1 MTNHVTI
8 VGSLNVDTTMKVKRM
23 PLPGETIAALS
34 KTNAAGGKGA
44 NQAVAAARSG
54 AETAFVGQ
62 VGDDAGGKMMI
73 NDLKNNN
80 VDTTGIHVDDQAGTG
95 SAAILLDE
103 SGQNSILV
111 YGGANQQLSV
121 KGVEDARDQIAA
133 ADFVIAQFETP
144 QEATLRAFQIAKE
157 NGVKTILNPAP
168 AHEINPDLLKLTD
181 LIIPNETES
190 AALTGIIV
198 TDETS
203 MLMSAAKFAQMGVRN
218 LIITVG
224 AKGAFYCTQDGYN
237 FIPAFK
243 VNAVDTTAAGDTF
256 IGALSSQLKPDMSNI
271 EKAIVYAQRA
281 SSLAVQKLGALP
293 SIPTYDK
300 VVAASKNN

>member
-1 MTNHVTI
+1 MNKVTV
-8 VGSLNVDTTMKVKRM
+8 VGSLNVDTTMKIKRM
-23 PLPGETIAALS
+23 PLPGETISTLGKS
-34 KTNAAGGKGA
+34 SAAGGKGA
-44 NQAVAAARSG
+44 NQAVSAARSG
-54 AETAFVGQ
+54 AQTFFVGE
-62 VGDDAGGKMMI
+62 VGKDSGGEMML
-73 NDLKNNN
+73 NDLREN
-80 VDTTGIHVDDQAGTG
+80 GIDVSGIRENAQVGTG

-103 SGQNSILV
+103 HGQNSILV

-121 KGVEDARDQIAA
+121 DDVNAAKKQIME
-133 ADFVIAQFETP
+133 ADFVVAQFETP
-144 QEATLRAFQIAKE
+144 QAATLRAFELAKE
-157 NGVKTILNPAP
+157 NGVTTILNPAP
-168 AHEINPDLLKLTD
+168 AKKIDPAVLKLTD

-190 AALTGIIV
+190 QALTGIII

-256 IGALSSQLKPDMSNI
+256 IGALASQLKPDMSNI
-271 EKAIVYAQRA
+271 EKALVYAQRA
-281 SSLAVQKLGALP
+281 SSLAVQKMGALP
-293 SIPTYDK
+293 SIPTK
-300 VVAASKNN
+300 QQVIAASQN

>member
-1 MTNHVTI
+1 MNKVTV
-8 VGSLNVDTTMKVKRM
+8 VGSLNVDTTMKIKRM
-23 PLPGETIAALS
+23 PLPGETIATLGKS
-34 KTNAAGGKGA
+34 SAAGGKGA
-44 NQAVAAARSG
+44 NQAVSAARSG
-54 AETAFVGQ
+54 AQTFFVGE
-62 VGDDAGGKMMI
+62 VGKDSGGEMML
-73 NDLKNNN
+73 NDLRENGID
-80 VDTTGIHVDDQAGTG
+80 VSGIHENAQVGTG

-103 SGQNSILV
+103 HGQNSILV

-121 KGVEDARDQIAA
+121 DDVNAAKKQIME
-133 ADFVIAQFETP
+133 ADFVVAQFETP
-144 QEATLRAFQIAKE
+144 QAATLRAFELAKE
-157 NGVKTILNPAP
+157 NGVTTILNPAP
-168 AHEINPDLLKLTD
+168 AQKIDPAVLKLTD

-190 AALTGIIV
+190 QALTGIII

-256 IGALSSQLKPDMSNI
+256 IGALASQLKPDMSNI
-271 EKAIVYAQRA
+271 EKALVYAQRA
-281 SSLAVQKLGALP
+281 SSLAVQKMGALP
-293 SIPTYDK
+293 SIPTK
-300 VVAASKNN
+300 QQVIAASQN

>member
-73 NDLKNNN
+73 NDLNDNN

-121 KGVEDARDQIAA
+121 KEVEDARDQIAA

-157 NGVKTILNPAP
+157 NGVKTILNPDRKSTRL
-168 AHEINPDLLKLTD
+168 N
-181 LIIPNETES
+181 
-190 AALTGIIV
+190 
-198 TDETS
+198 
-203 MLMSAAKFAQMGVRN
+203 
-218 LIITVG
+218 
-224 AKGAFYCTQDGYN
+224 
-237 FIPAFK
+237 
-243 VNAVDTTAAGDTF
+243 
-256 IGALSSQLKPDMSNI
+256 SSH
-271 EKAIVYAQRA
+271 
-281 SSLAVQKLGALP
+281 
-293 SIPTYDK
+293 
-300 VVAASKNN
+300 

>member
-73 NDLKNNN
+73 NDLNDNN

-121 KGVEDARDQIAA
+121 KEVEDARDQIAA

-144 QEATLRAFQIAKE
+144 IEATIEAFKIAKKK
-157 NGVKTILNPAP
+157 GAITILNPAP
-168 AHEINPDLLKLTD
+168 AIEKIPAELLKHTD
-181 LIIPNETES
+181 LITPNETES
-190 AALTGIIV
+190 AKITGIEIKSDADLV
-198 TDETS
+198 
-203 MLMSAAKFAQMGVRN
+203 ANAQKLHDLGVKN
-218 LIITVG
+218 VVITYG
-224 AKGAFYCTQDGYN
+224 DKGAYISSPDIQKLVS
-237 FIPAFK
+237 PFK
-243 VNAVDTTAAGDTF
+243 VDAIDTTGAGDTF
-256 IGALSSQLKPDMSNI
+256 IGFLAGNLKKDLSNLEEAAKIAS
-271 EKAIVYAQRA
+271 RA
-281 SSLAVQKLGALP
+281 SSIAVQRLGAQP
-293 SIPTYDK
+293 SIPTAKEVQDLME
-300 VVAASKNN
+300 N

>member
-1 MTNHVTI
+1 MNKVTV
-8 VGSLNVDTTMKVKRM
+8 VGSLNVDTTMKIKRM
-23 PLPGETIAALS
+23 PLPGETISTLGKS
-34 KTNAAGGKGA
+34 SAAGGKGA
-44 NQAVAAARSG
+44 NQAVSAARSG
-54 AETAFVGQ
+54 AQTFFVGE
-62 VGDDAGGKMMI
+62 VGKDSGGEMML
-73 NDLKNNN
+73 NDLREN
-80 VDTTGIHVDDQAGTG
+80 GIDVSGIRENAQVGTG

-103 SGQNSILV
+103 HGQNSILV

-121 KGVEDARDQIAA
+121 DDVNAAKKQIME
-133 ADFVIAQFETP
+133 ADFVVAQFETP
-144 QEATLRAFQIAKE
+144 QAATLRTFELAKE
-157 NGVKTILNPAP
+157 NGVTTILNPAP
-168 AHEINPDLLKLTD
+168 AQKIDPAVLKLTD

-190 AALTGIIV
+190 QALTGIII

-256 IGALSSQLKPDMSNI
+256 IGALASQLKPDMSNI
-271 EKAIVYAQRA
+271 EKALVYAQRA
-281 SSLAVQKLGALP
+281 SSLAVQKMGALP
-293 SIPTYDK
+293 SIPTK
-300 VVAASKNN
+300 QQVIAASQN

>member
-1 MTNHVTI
+1 MSNKVTV
-8 VGSLNVDTTMKVKRM
+8 VGSLNVDTTLRIKRM
-23 PLPGETIAALS
+23 PLPGETLAAAD
-34 KTNAAGGKGA
+34 KTSAAGGKGA

-54 AETAFVGQ
+54 AKTAFVGQ
-62 VGDDAGGKMMI
+62 VGTDNGGEMMI
-73 NDLKNNN
+73 KDLQDNGI
-80 VDTTGIHVDDQAGTG
+80 DTTGIRENDQVGTG

-103 SGQNSILV
+103 DGQNSILV

-121 KGVEDARDQIAA
+121 DDVVAAKQQIAA

-144 QEATLRAFQIAKE
+144 QSATLKAFQIAKA

-168 AHEINPDLLKLTD
+168 AQKIDPALLKLTD

-190 AALTGIIV
+190 ASLTGIII

-203 MLMSAAKFAQMGVRN
+203 MLMSAAKYAQMGVRN

-237 FIPAFK
+237 FVPAFK

-256 IGALSSQLKPDMSNI
+256 IGSLASQLKPDMSNI
-271 EKAIVYAQRA
+271 EKALVYAQRA
-281 SSLAVQKLGALP
+281 SSLAVQKMGALP
-293 SIPTYDK
+293 SIPTHDEII
-300 VVAASKNN
+300 AASQK

>member
-1 MTNHVTI
+1 MNKVTV
-8 VGSLNVDTTMKVKRM
+8 VGSLNVDTTMKIKRM
-23 PLPGETIAALS
+23 PLPGETISTLGKS
-34 KTNAAGGKGA
+34 SAAGGKGA
-44 NQAVAAARSG
+44 NQAVSAARSG
-54 AETAFVGQ
+54 AQTFFVGE
-62 VGDDAGGKMMI
+62 VGKDSGGEMML
-73 NDLKNNN
+73 NDLREN
-80 VDTTGIHVDDQAGTG
+80 GIDVSGIRENAQVGTG

-103 SGQNSILV
+103 HGQNSILV

-121 KGVEDARDQIAA
+121 DDVNAAKKQIME
-133 ADFVIAQFETP
+133 ADFVVAQFETP
-144 QEATLRAFQIAKE
+144 QAATLRAFELAKE
-157 NGVKTILNPAP
+157 NGVTTILNPAP
-168 AHEINPDLLKLTD
+168 AQKIDPAVLKLTD

-190 AALTGIIV
+190 QALTGIII

-256 IGALSSQLKPDMSNI
+256 IGALASQLKPDMSNI
-271 EKAIVYAQRA
+271 EKALVYAQRA
-281 SSLAVQKLGALP
+281 SSLAVQKMGALP
-293 SIPTYDK
+293 SIPTK
-300 VVAASKNN
+300 QQVIAASQN

>member
-1 MTNHVTI
+1 M
-8 VGSLNVDTTMKVKRM
+8 
-23 PLPGETIAALS
+23 
-34 KTNAAGGKGA
+34 
-44 NQAVAAARSG
+44 
-54 AETAFVGQ
+54 
-62 VGDDAGGKMMI
+62 
-73 NDLKNNN
+73 
-80 VDTTGIHVDDQAGTG
+80 
-95 SAAILLDE
+95 
-103 SGQNSILV
+103 
-111 YGGANQQLSV
+111 
-121 KGVEDARDQIAA
+121 
-133 ADFVIAQFETP
+133 
-144 QEATLRAFQIAKE
+144 
-157 NGVKTILNPAP
+157 NPAP

-190 AALTGIIV
+190 AALTGIII

-293 SIPTYDK
+293 SIPTYDE

>member
-1 MTNHVTI
+1 MSNKVTV
-8 VGSLNVDTTMKVKRM
+8 VGSLNVDTTLRIKRM
-23 PLPGETIAALS
+23 PLPGETLAAAD
-34 KTNAAGGKGA
+34 KTSAAGGKGA

-54 AETAFVGQ
+54 AQTAFVGQ
-62 VGDDAGGKMMI
+62 VGTDNGGEMMI
-73 NDLKNNN
+73 KDLQDNGI
-80 VDTTGIHVDDQAGTG
+80 DTTGIRENDQVGTG

-103 SGQNSILV
+103 DGQNSILV

-121 KGVEDARDQIAA
+121 DDVAAAKQQIAA

-144 QEATLRAFQIAKE
+144 QEATLKAFQIAKE

-168 AHEINPDLLKLTD
+168 AHQIDPALLKLTD

-190 AALTGIIV
+190 ASLTGIIV

-203 MLMSAAKFAQMGVRN
+203 MLMSAAKYAQMGVRN

-237 FIPAFK
+237 FVPAFK

-256 IGALSSQLKPDMSNI
+256 IGSLSSQLKPDMSNI
-271 EKAIVYAQRA
+271 EKALVYAQRA
-281 SSLAVQKLGALP
+281 SSLAVQKMGALP
-293 SIPTYDK
+293 SIPTHDEII
-300 VVAASKNN
+300 AASQQ

>member
-1 MTNHVTI
+1 MNKVTV
-8 VGSLNVDTTMKVKRM
+8 VGSLNVDTTMKIKRM
-23 PLPGETIAALS
+23 PLPGETISTLGKS
-34 KTNAAGGKGA
+34 SAAGGKGA
-44 NQAVAAARSG
+44 NQAVSAARSG
-54 AETAFVGQ
+54 AQTFFVGE
-62 VGDDAGGKMMI
+62 VGKDSGGEMML
-73 NDLKNNN
+73 NDLREN
-80 VDTTGIHVDDQAGTG
+80 GIDVSGIRENAQVGTG

-103 SGQNSILV
+103 HGQNSILV

-121 KGVEDARDQIAA
+121 DDVNAAKKQIME
-133 ADFVIAQFETP
+133 ADFVVAQFETP
-144 QEATLRAFQIAKE
+144 QAATLRAFELAKE
-157 NGVKTILNPAP
+157 NGVTTILNPAP
-168 AHEINPDLLKLTD
+168 AQKIDPAVLKLTD

-190 AALTGIIV
+190 QALTGIII

-256 IGALSSQLKPDMSNI
+256 IGALASQLKPDMSNI
-271 EKAIVYAQRA
+271 EKALVYAQRA
-281 SSLAVQKLGALP
+281 SSLAVQKMGALP
-293 SIPTYDK
+293 SIPTK
-300 VVAASKNN
+300 EQVIAASQN

>member
-8 VGSLNVDTTMKVKRM
+8 VGSLNVDTTMKIKRM
-23 PLPGETIAALS
+23 PLPGETIAALD

-54 AETAFVGQ
+54 ASTAFVGQ
-62 VGDDAGGKMMI
+62 VGEDAGGKMMVQS
-73 NDLKNNN
+73 LKDDHI
-80 VDTTGIHVDDQAGTG
+80 DTTGIHVDETAGTG

-103 SGQNSILV
+103 NGQNSILV
-111 YGGANQQLSV
+111 YGGANQKLSV
-121 KGVEDARDQIAA
+121 KEVEAARTQIAQ

-144 QEATLRAFQIAKE
+144 QDATLRAFQIAKE

-168 AHEINPDLLKLTD
+168 AHKINPELLKLTD
-181 LIIPNETES
+181 LIVPNETES
-190 AALTGIIV
+190 SALTGIIV

-237 FIPAFK
+237 FVPAFK
-243 VNAVDTTAAGDTF
+243 VDAVDTTAAGDTF

-271 EKAIVYAQRA
+271 EKALVYAQRA

-293 SIPTYDK
+293 SIPTHDE
-300 VVAASKNN
+300 VIAAAEKN

>member
-1 MTNHVTI
+1 MNKVTV
-8 VGSLNVDTTMKVKRM
+8 VGSLNVDTTMKIKRM
-23 PLPGETIAALS
+23 PLPGETIAAMGKS
-34 KTNAAGGKGA
+34 SAAGGKGA
-44 NQAVAAARSG
+44 NQAVSAARSG
-54 AETAFVGQ
+54 AQTSFVGEVGKDNGGQMMLKDLQDNGIDVSGIRENDQ
-62 VGDDAGGKMMI
+62 V
-73 NDLKNNN
+73 
-80 VDTTGIHVDDQAGTG
+80 GTG

-103 SGQNSILV
+103 NGQNSILV

-121 KGVEDARDQIAA
+121 EDVEAAKKQIVS
-133 ADFVIAQFETP
+133 ADFVVAQFETP
-144 QEATLRAFQIAKE
+144 QAATLRAFQLAKE
-157 NGVKTILNPAP
+157 NGVTTILNPAP
-168 AHEINPDLLKLTD
+168 AQKIDPAVLKLTD

-190 AALTGIIV
+190 SALTEIII

-243 VNAVDTTAAGDTF
+243 VDAVDTTAAGDTF

-271 EKAIVYAQRA
+271 EKALVYAQRA
-281 SSLAVQKLGALP
+281 SSLAVQKMGALP
-293 SIPTYDK
+293 SIPTKDQII
-300 VVAASKNN
+300 AASQD

>member
-1 MTNHVTI
+1 MNKVTV
-8 VGSLNVDTTMKVKRM
+8 VGSLNVDTTMKIKRM
-23 PLPGETIAALS
+23 PLPGETIAAMGKS
-34 KTNAAGGKGA
+34 SAAGGKGA
-44 NQAVAAARSG
+44 NQAVSAARSG
-54 AETAFVGQ
+54 AQTSFVGEVGKDNGGQMMLKDLQDNGIDVSGIRENDQ
-62 VGDDAGGKMMI
+62 V
-73 NDLKNNN
+73 
-80 VDTTGIHVDDQAGTG
+80 GTG

-103 SGQNSILV
+103 NGQNSILV

-121 KGVEDARDQIAA
+121 EDVEAAKKQIVS
-133 ADFVIAQFETP
+133 ADFVVAQFETP
-144 QEATLRAFQIAKE
+144 QAATLRAFQLAKE
-157 NGVKTILNPAP
+157 NGVTTILNPAP
-168 AHEINPDLLKLTD
+168 AQKIDPAVLKLTD

-190 AALTGIIV
+190 SALTGIII

-243 VNAVDTTAAGDTF
+243 VDAVDTTAAGDTF

-271 EKAIVYAQRA
+271 EKALVYAQRA
-281 SSLAVQKLGALP
+281 SSLAVQKMGALP
-293 SIPTYDK
+293 SIPTKDQII
-300 VVAASKNN
+300 AASQD